1 MGDEAPPT
9 FRIASAPARW
19 HTAQMTFK
27 WLPNALTIARCVFAV
42 LCLGGIVQ
50 ALRVQDLIT
59 LGITQDA
66 SAADQETRIA
76 VQQLWYQF
84 ALLAF
89 LSGALTDFL
98 DGWLARKLQAQSRF
112 GVWLDPIADKF
123 LVGFAL
129 LGLALI
135 FHTWL
140 IYVPA
145 AAIIA
150 RDAFMTWLRTTPAG
164 KAVVDPSNLA
174 KWKTAFEMAAIIGL
188 MLPLALMPQAAASQ
202 HQAGS
207 LTATLV
213 VVGLVGMLWIAALLS
228 LLTGWRY
235 MVAAVRS
242 RKG

>member
-1 MGDEAPPT
+1 MN
-9 FRIASAPARW
+9 
-19 HTAQMTFK
+19 FK

-50 ALRVQDLIT
+50 ALWVQDLIAA
-59 LGITQDA
+59 GAAQGA
-66 SAADQETRIA
+66 SATDQETWIA

-98 DGWLARKLQAQSRF
+98 DGWLARKLNAQSRF
-112 GVWLDPIADKF
+112 GVWLDPIADKL

-140 IYVPA
+140 IYLPA

-188 MLPLALMPQAAASQ
+188 MLPLAAIPQNAVSQGATIAGLAELAA
-202 HQAGS
+202 
-207 LTATLV
+207 
-213 VVGLVGMLWIAALLS
+213 VGLVGLLWIAAALS

-235 MVAAVRS
+235 MLAAIRS
-242 RKG
+242 TGS